1 MKVKLSDIVDRKNT
15 SIAFRHGEAQLSKR
29 KSKNYKAPCL
39 NGGQFYYSDKFLSQR
54 PAMIQELHSGF
65 RE

>member
-39 NGGQFYYSDKFLSQR
+39 NGGQIIIKTNFYYTGL
-54 PAMIQELHSGF
+54 L
-65 RE
+65 